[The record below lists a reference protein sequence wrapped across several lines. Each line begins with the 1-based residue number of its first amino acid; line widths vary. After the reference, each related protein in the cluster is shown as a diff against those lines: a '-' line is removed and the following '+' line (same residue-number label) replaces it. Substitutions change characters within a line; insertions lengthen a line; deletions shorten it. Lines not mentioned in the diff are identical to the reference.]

1 MRAPLQSRSQE
12 TLNRIVRAAE
22 TLLSERAWDSIPFR
36 ELIAEAGVSVG
47 SFYARFD
54 DKEAL
59 LDHLDDLYV
68 AEVKAM
74 INDVALKIARAKNLK
89 TASTTLVT
97 SIHKLYSNKKGATR
111 ALVMRA
117 RYGHAGASERT
128 NAMTGAAPAILD
140 AFEIHKKEIV
150 HSAWRSAVGEAAA
163 VAFHAIREQLLF
175 PQSLALPISESRT
188 LTLVNRL
195 FYLHLTTR
203 ENQ

>member
-1 MRAPLQSRSQE
+1 M
-12 TLNRIVRAAE
+12 AAE

-59 LDHLDDLYV
+59 LDHIDDLYV

-74 INDVALKIARAKNLK
+74 IDNVSLKIARDRNLK
-89 TASTTLVT
+89 TASTTLVS
-97 SIHKLYSNKKGATR
+97 SIYKLYSNKKGVTR

-128 NAMTGAAPAILD
+128 NVMTDAAPAILD
-140 AFEIHKKEIV
+140 AFATHKDEIV
-150 HSAWRSAVGEAAA
+150 HRAWRSAVGEAAA

-175 PQSLALPISESRT
+175 PQSLALPIPESRM
-188 LTLVNRL
+188 LTLINRL
-195 FYLHLTTR
+195 FFLHLTTR
-203 ENQ
+203 EIQ